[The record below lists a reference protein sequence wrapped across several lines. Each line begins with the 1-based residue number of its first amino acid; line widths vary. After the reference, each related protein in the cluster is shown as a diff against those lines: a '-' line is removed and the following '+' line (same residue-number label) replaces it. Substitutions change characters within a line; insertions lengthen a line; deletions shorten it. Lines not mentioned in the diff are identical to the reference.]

1 MLRYTMTLNFGAE
14 LKQWVLSLL
23 TSVYAHRSGTVIQQ
37 LFSEDG

>member
-1 MLRYTMTLNFGAE
+1 MTLNFGAE

-37 LFSEDG
+37 LFNEDG